1 MTVGNVN
8 SVARKRWEKTLTNW
22 KVTSSANQKALN
34 DAFRCPIDQV
44 LFDLRDWLAN
54 SLIIFSRKHF
64 KRLQILKTFNAII
77 FYELDQENFSF
88 PDQFYFF
95 FFRGSRSEL
104 FHHVPRTFST
114 RITVIDGVK
123 YQSTLLSAF
132 LALVLQSFNR
142 FSFQLT
148 LALSSKSFSRFQNFF
163 TSSRACAAPFI
174 KPCMPFE
181 FVFFVIV

>member
-1 MTVGNVN
+1 M
-8 SVARKRWEKTLTNW
+8 ARNLTKKPLTNW
-22 KVTSSANQKALN
+22 KITSSANQKALN

-54 SLIIFSRKHF
+54 NLIIFALKHF
-64 KRLQILKTFNAII
+64 RRLKILKTFDAIK

-88 PDQFYFF
+88 PVQFYFF
-95 FFRGSRSEL
+95 LFRGSRSEL
-104 FHHVPRTFST
+104 FHHVPRIFST
-114 RITVIDGVK
+114 RVTIIDGVK

-132 LALVLQSFNR
+132 LALVLQSLNR

-174 KPCMPFE
+174 KPCMPLSS
-181 FVFFVIV
+181 FFLLLFSLL